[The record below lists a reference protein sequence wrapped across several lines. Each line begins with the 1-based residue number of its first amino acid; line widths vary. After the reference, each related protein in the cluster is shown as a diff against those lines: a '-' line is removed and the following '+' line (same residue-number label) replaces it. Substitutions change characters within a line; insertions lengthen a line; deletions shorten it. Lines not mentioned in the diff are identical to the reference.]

1 MTADRYPETYV
12 DLQQKLQTWD
22 DVTWLVCRHQ
32 IDIIVSV
39 QGGFADDTETLASL
53 STDELDRYKINYQ
66 AANGSSLD
74 DWQLTALMLMLD
86 HLSSVPLDQRGP
98 QSVFRQQMAALRS
111 KLHYLADL
119 VGHRSKQS

>member
-1 MTADRYPETYV
+1 MAANRYPETYV
-12 DLQQKLQTWD
+12 DLQRELQTWD
-22 DVTWLVCRHQ
+22 DVTWLVYRHQ
-32 IDIIVSV
+32 IDIVVSV

-66 AANGSSLD
+66 AANGSSLN

-98 QSVFRQQMAALRS
+98 RSVFRQRMATLRS
-111 KLHYLADL
+111 KMHLADL
-119 VGHRSKQS
+119 VGRRSKQS

>member
-1 MTADRYPETYV
+1 MTANRYPETYV
-12 DLQQKLQTWD
+12 DLQRKLQTWD

-32 IDIIVSV
+32 IDIVVSV

-53 STDELDRYKINYQ
+53 STDELDRYKINYR
-66 AANGSSLD
+66 AADGSSLN

-86 HLSSVPLDQRGP
+86 HLSAVPLDQRGP
-98 QSVFRQQMAALRS
+98 RSVFRQRMATLRS
-111 KLHYLADL
+111 KLHLADL

>member
-1 MTADRYPETYV
+1 MTANQYPETYV
-12 DLQQKLQTWD
+12 DLQRELQTWD
-22 DVTWLVCRHQ
+22 DVTWLVYRHQ
-32 IDIIVSV
+32 IDIAVSV

-66 AANGSSLD
+66 AANGSSLN

-98 QSVFRQQMAALRS
+98 RSVFRQRMATLRS
-111 KLHYLADL
+111 KMHLADL
-119 VGHRSKQS
+119 VGRRSKQS